1 MKYLVLTEKP
11 SVAREIARVLG
22 CNNKQK
28 SYFEGPRHV
37 VTWALGHL
45 VELAEPED
53 YDKKYSTWRL
63 EDLPIIP
70 ERMKLRIIRQTS
82 HQFKAI
88 SHLVKRGDLAEL
100 IIATDAGREGELVA
114 RWIMELVHWKKP
126 FSRLWISSQTDTAI
140 KDGFANLRPG
150 KSYDNLYASAECR
163 AEADWLVGLNV
174 TRALT
179 SKFNAQLSA
188 GRVQTPTLSSIVQRE
203 QEIRQFIPVDYWTVE
218 ADFGLFRG
226 MCRKGGESRFFDKG
240 KAEFIKDKVM
250 GKLGRITALKTKEKI
265 EPQPLA
271 YDLTEL
277 QRDAN
282 RRFGFSAKQTSGVLQ
297 RLYEQHK
304 LVTYPRTDSRFLS
317 SDIVKSLPQRLAA
330 IAVGPYAQLAGPLLN
345 KSLNPGKR
353 VVDDSKVTDHHAI
366 IPTGERLHPE
376 KLTPEEAKLFDLI
389 ARRYIAL
396 FYPPCIFD
404 SITVTVSVEGEDFYA
419 GGKVLRQIGWR
430 QVYPGTKEDPEEV
443 ETEDQLLPQL
453 EEGRQVSVKNCLL
466 RGRQT
471 QPPSRYTEAALLTVM
486 EKHNLGTPATR
497 ADVIEKL
504 LQTDAIE
511 RKGNLLVPTPKAD
524 QLLKLIPEELR
535 FPELTAKWERDLE
548 KIALGQGEKRKFL
561 ADIRALAR
569 TMVREVAGNQQEYK
583 HHNATRSR
591 CPNCGKFLLE
601 KNSKQGVMM
610 VCPDRSCG
618 YRLRDTKTLTN
629 RRCPQCH
636 KKMELRQGK
645 AGKFFQCKP
654 CNVVQMLDGDSGG
667 KRGSKGQDRNLVKN
681 YQKEAPLSSS
691 LGDALKAALENQDK
705 N

>member
-1 MKYLVLTEKP
+1 MKSLVLTEKP

-22 CNNKQK
+22 CKNKQK
-28 SYFEGPRHV
+28 SHFEGPRHV

-70 ERMKLRIIRQTS
+70 EPMKLKVIRQTS

-88 SHLVKRGDLAEL
+88 SYLAKRGDLGEL

-114 RWIMELVHWKKP
+114 RWIMKLAHWKKP
-126 FSRLWISSQTDTAI
+126 FRRLWISSQTDGAI
-140 KDGFANLRPG
+140 REGFANLRLG
-150 KSYDNLYASAECR
+150 RSYDNLFDSAVCR

-179 SKFNAQLSA
+179 CKFNAQLSA
-188 GRVQTPTLSSIVQRE
+188 GRVQTPTLSAIVQRE
-203 QEIRQFIPVDYWTVE
+203 QEIRNFQPLDYWTVE

-226 MCRKGGESRFFDKG
+226 LCRRKGETRFFDKSQ
-240 KAEFIKDKVM
+240 AEAIKELVQ
-250 GKLGRITALKTKEKI
+250 GKLGKITALNTKEMR
-265 EPQPLA
+265 ESHPLA

-282 RRFGFSAKQTSGVLQ
+282 RRYGFSAKQTSSVLQ

-304 LVTYPRTDSRFLS
+304 LVTYPRTDSRYLS
-317 SDIVKSLPQRLAA
+317 SDIVKTLPQRLAA
-330 IAVGPYAQLAGPLLN
+330 IAVGQYARLAGPLLN
-345 KSLNPGKR
+345 KPLNPGKR
-353 VVDDSKVTDHHAI
+353 VIDDSKVTDHHAI
-366 IPTGERLHPE
+366 IPTGERLQPE
-376 KLTPEEAKLFDLI
+376 KLSSDEAKLFDLI

-396 FYPPCIFD
+396 FYPACIYD
-404 SITVTVSVEGEDFYA
+404 STTVTVTVAGEEFTA
-419 GGKVLRQIGWR
+419 GGKVVKQAGWR
-430 QVYPGTKEDPEEV
+430 QVYDQVGESGQDP
-443 ETEDQLLPQL
+443 TDDQRLPQL
-453 EEGRQVSVKNCLL
+453 EGGRQANVKQCAVRN
-466 RGRQT
+466 GQT
-471 QPPSRYTEAALLTVM
+471 QPPARYTEAALLTVM

-497 ADVIEKL
+497 ADIIEKL
-504 LQTDAIE
+504 LQTQAIE
-511 RKGNLLVPTPKAD
+511 RKGSQLVPTPKAD
-524 QLLKLIPEELR
+524 QLLILVPEELR
-535 FPELTAKWERDLE
+535 SPELTAKWEQNLE
-548 KIALGQGEKRKFL
+548 AIERGQGDKQKFL

-569 TMVREVAGNQQEYK
+569 NLVREVAKSEADYK

-591 CPNCGKFLLE
+591 CPECGKFLLE
-601 KNSKQGVMM
+601 KNTKQGKML

-618 YRLRDTKTLTN
+618 YRLKDSKNVTN

-654 CNVVQMLDGDSGG
+654 CNVIEMLDSEGGG
-667 KRGSKGQDRNLVKN
+667 KRGRKDRDRDLAKK
-681 YQKEAPLSSS
+681 YKKEEPLSSS
-691 LGDALKAALENQDK
+691 LGDALKAALKEKD
-705 N
+705 